1 MNKSIVKQYLS
12 SIFVNDE
19 NITLIN
25 LEWSLRLS
33 QLYLNLQSA
42 INNITLLTSNICITL
57 TLGKYYLK
65 NEKNSIILSWLYV
78 WGPLNL
84 NSQCRPREIVVFRTT
99 HFENDNRAKF
109 WIIFPYI
116 FHNFWNVLFIVLIVL
131 RSLYTKRFNFIL

>member
-65 NEKNSIILSWLYV
+65 NEKT
-78 WGPLNL
+78 P
-84 NSQCRPREIVVFRTT
+84 
-99 HFENDNRAKF
+99 
-109 WIIFPYI
+109 
-116 FHNFWNVLFIVLIVL
+116 
-131 RSLYTKRFNFIL
+131 